1 MRHCGNVSIWNT
13 KQKELRSSEMTMIMN
28 EWAKEVTGIGDCIVI
43 PANEENPGVVK
54 LVLVD
59 SNGSP
64 ANKVLVQAVY
74 DHIVSLE

>member
-1 MRHCGNVSIWNT
+1 METVSLFL
-13 KQKELRSSEMTMIMN
+13 QSE
-28 EWAKEVTGIGDCIVI
+28 ES
-43 PANEENPGVVK
+43 GVVK

-74 DHIVSLE
+74 DHIVSRMTGVKDPSDRLCKADCRSC